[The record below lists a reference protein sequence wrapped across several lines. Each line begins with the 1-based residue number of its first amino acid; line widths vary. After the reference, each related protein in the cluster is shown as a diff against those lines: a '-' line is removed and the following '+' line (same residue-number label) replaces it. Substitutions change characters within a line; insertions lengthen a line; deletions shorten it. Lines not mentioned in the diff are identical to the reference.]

1 MFTGL
6 IEEMGKIERLVKGPQ
21 SARLTVAAQLVPEG
35 LRVGDSV
42 AVNGVCL
49 TVTAPGQRAFTADV
63 MAETLARSNL
73 GQLVPGEQVNLE
85 RALRFGDRVGGH
97 LVSGHVDGVGSIT
110 RKEQHDI
117 AVVVTVAAP
126 GEVLRYVASKGSV
139 AVDGISLTVVAVQED
154 WFSVSL
160 IPHTYRNTTLGGKE
174 NGAPVNL
181 EVDVLARYI
190 ERFVSSRPQP
200 GQSAITGDFL
210 REHGYL

>member
-1 MFTGL
+1 VFTGL